1 MKQYRINASY
11 DAVLYPFS
19 VCEYFFRQDTR
30 NKRDSVPFFFP
41 FRRIFLHNNFYDMG
55 YTKDLVFPD
64 RIKYFPGESH
74 HLFFPHALLDE

>member
-1 MKQYRINASY
+1 MPLMMQFSILSAFVSTFSGKIHAIKGT
-11 DAVLYPFS
+11 LY
-19 VCEYFFRQDTR
+19 
-30 NKRDSVPFFFP
+30 PFFFP